1 MDFIIQNWAGI
12 VAIFLAIIRVIESIM
27 VVWKND
33 KVISILKVVKEFFKL
48 S

>member
-1 MDFIIQNWAGI
+1 MEWIIANGGNL
-12 VAIFLAIIRVIESIM
+12 LAILFAVIRVIESIM

-33 KVISILKVVKEFFKL
+33 KIISIIKVIKEFFKL

>member
-1 MDFIIQNWAGI
+1 MEWITANWGNFL
-12 VAIFLAIIRVIESIM
+12 AILFAIIRVVESVM

-33 KVISILKVVKEFFKL
+33 KVLNVIKIIKEFFKL

>member
-1 MDFIIQNWAGI
+1 MDFIIANWGNLL
-12 VAIFLAIIRVIESIM
+12 AILFAIIRVVESIM

-33 KVISILKVVKEFFKL
+33 KVISIIKVIKEFFKL